1 MRDAGC
7 GCSGLKSLRVTK
19 YCDLQHL
26 GLCGG
31 DGVPC
36 TGQADLGQD
45 GTCLGRDGSCETRP
59 FCLSLEETFF
69 FLFLQPVACHL
80 PCDMQCFIFS
90 WAGQAPMSLF
100 L

>member
-1 MRDAGC
+1 MLPGFGAGAPRCRVAAEAGVRDAGS

-59 FCLSLEETFF
+59 FCLSLEKTFF
-69 FLFLQPVACHL
+69 FVPATRGL
-80 PCDMQCFIFS
+80 PS
-90 WAGQAPMSLF
+90 PL
-100 L
+100 